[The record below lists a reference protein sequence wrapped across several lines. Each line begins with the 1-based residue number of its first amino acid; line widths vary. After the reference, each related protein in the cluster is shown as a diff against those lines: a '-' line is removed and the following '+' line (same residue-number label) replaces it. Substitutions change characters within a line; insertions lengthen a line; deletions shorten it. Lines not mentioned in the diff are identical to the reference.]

1 MILVLFGLLIV
12 AAVAQLLISSGHR
25 GPFQGPTSPG
35 QLPSLSRAPTP

>member
-25 GPFQGPTSPG
+25 GPFQ
-35 QLPSLSRAPTP
+35 RAPTP